1 MYTDIVDDKIE
12 LVNGIGELFDGV
24 INHIH
29 NEADMVD
36 NMKLARIL
44 ERWRDDTLDMFNR
57 SNAYSKSDNKP
68 DIKKK
73 YNKPDTKQKDN
84 KPDTKKIDKPDI
96 KKKDK
101 PDIEKHRKVLKD
113 MICEKVHILLTM
125 QGHLLK
131 STKNICMEDNQCF
144 LMIYVLEVV

>member
-12 LVNGIGELFDGV
+12 LVNGIGGLFDGV

-36 NMKLARIL
+36 NKKLARIL
-44 ERWRDDTLDMFNR
+44 ERWRDDTLDMVNR

-96 KKKDK
+96 EKKDK

-113 MICEKVHILLTM
+113 MICEKVHMLLTM